1 MVNKLPALIIFTALF
16 ATSSLS
22 AQAPYQ
28 YSRVGNA
35 TNANS
40 TTSPGTVLM
49 GGGNDVDE
57 AFRWMC
63 ELNNGGDFLV
73 IRATGTDAY
82 NPYIQRLCRN
92 SGKPANSVAT
102 LIIPSIEAANH
113 PDVKTILSNA
123 EAVFIA
129 GGDQADYINFWTG
142 TEVQTTLND
151 SIRNRVPIGGTSAG
165 LNVLTEFVYSALGP
179 TGITSAEALA
189 NPYSDLL
196 TLSRNFVSG
205 GALQYFQGI
214 IGDPHFVQRDRM
226 GRDLAFLCRVKLD
239 YGIGRPKAISVDSAT
254 ALLVDEHG
262 TARLVGTGTAYF
274 LQAPNELESCTADP
288 QLTYKFVGV
297 QKIGKGGVFDI
308 STWSSAAN
316 STFYT
321 VSANAGVLSS
331 SQKNGKLY

>member
-1 MVNKLPALIIFTALF
+1 
-16 ATSSLS
+16 
-22 AQAPYQ
+22 
-28 YSRVGNA
+28 
-35 TNANS
+35 
-40 TTSPGTVLM
+40 M

-92 SGKPANSVAT
+92 SGRPANSVAT
-102 LIIPSIEAANH
+102 LIIPSRQAANLQ
-113 PDVKTILSNA
+113 DVKTILSNA

-129 GGDQADYINFWTG
+129 GGDQSDYINFWTG
-142 TEVQTTLND
+142 TEVQSALNK
-151 SIRNRVPIGGTSAG
+151 SVQKGGVPIGGTSAG

-205 GALQYFQGI
+205 GALEYFQGI

-226 GRDLAFLCRVKLD
+226 GRDLAFLCRINLD
-239 YGIGRPKAISVDSAT
+239 FGIGRPRAISVDSAT
-254 ALLVDEHG
+254 ALLIDEHG

-274 LQAPNELESCTADP
+274 LQPTSEQEQCTADP
-288 QLTYKFVGV
+288 QLTYRFVGV
-297 QKIGKGGVFDI
+297 QKIGKGGIFDI
-308 STWSSAAN
+308 PTWSSTAN